1 MLALA
6 SAATGFV
13 GPSVRASTLQFSMS
27 ESSTTGWT
35 ARPIVPELEQG
46 RTETPKE
53 QRVPW
58 DFRRF
63 VSQSSKFIELPSLL
77 PSTAAAARVV
87 SAGESFPELQLFP
100 LDDVVM
106 GGASSSTFD
115 NDSRT
120 WAGEVTSLN
129 SGGFVGI
136 RCKTLSPALD
146 LSATSG
152 VELKLRSGGSP
163 VARRFKLILRDSTDF
178 NGVCWTAS
186 FTVGGS
192 PVGALQ
198 KMLTGANAVETVRIP
213 YAELVPTIFAKTVP
227 DVTIDLRNIVGV
239 QLALSKF
246 EYDGG
251 LNSLFAEGS
260 FELELL
266 DVAAY

>member
-1 MLALA
+1 MLILA
-6 SAATGFV
+6 G
-13 GPSVRASTLQFSMS
+13 VRASGWSACRAGMLSMS
-27 ESSTTGWT
+27 DSATGWS
-35 ARPIVPELEQG
+35 ARPVVPELEQG

-58 DFRRF
+58 DFKRF

-77 PSTAAAARVV
+77 STGPASVL
-87 SAGESFPELQLFP
+87 SAGESFPELELYP

-106 GGASSSTFD
+106 GGASASSFD

-136 RCKTLSPALD
+136 RCKTISPALD
-146 LSATSG
+146 LSATRG
-152 VELKLRSGGSP
+152 VALKLRSDGSP

-198 KMLTGANAVETVRIP
+198 KVLTGADAVETVRIA
-213 YAELVPTIFAKTVP
+213 YSDLVPTIFAKTVP
-227 DVTIDLRNIVGV
+227 DVTLDLSHIVGV

-251 LNSLFAEGS
+251 LNSMFREGS
-260 FELELL
+260 FELEVL
-266 DVAAY
+266 DVATY

>member
-1 MLALA
+1 ML
-6 SAATGFV
+6 SMSDSATGW
-13 GPSVRASTLQFSMS
+13 S
-27 ESSTTGWT
+27 
-35 ARPIVPELEQG
+35 ARPVVPELEQG

-58 DFRRF
+58 DFKRF

-77 PSTAAAARVV
+77 STGPASVL
-87 SAGESFPELQLFP
+87 SAGESFPELELYP

-106 GGASSSTFD
+106 GGASASSFD

-136 RCKTLSPALD
+136 RCKTISPALD
-146 LSATSG
+146 LSATRG
-152 VELKLRSGGSP
+152 VALKLRSDGSP